1 MDKTCPYCRSEHL
14 IKNGSSYGVPKW
26 KCKDC
31 SRQTSFKPPRG
42 EPAWKKDT
50 AVLLYT
56 LGLSM
61 NAIAQQLGVSTPSL
75 LNWIRAHAAT
85 QAPRPQ
91 PEPGEEVV
99 VMELDELWHFLKK
112 KEDKLW
118 IWLAFDRAGRRLVGW
133 ECGDRDAA
141 TLNRLL
147 KRLERW
153 NVTLYC
159 TDEFGPYDS
168 LLPVGRHYMGKD
180 QTVAIERVNSR
191 LRHWFAR
198 FRRRTCVVSK
208 TIAMV
213 DATIA
218 LFAAYHI
225 NGTGPKLN
233 SPLEA

>member
-1 MDKTCPYCRSEHL
+1 MDKTCPYCQSEHL

-31 SRQTSFKPPRG
+31 GRQTSFKPPRG

-61 NAIAQQLGVSTPSL
+61 NAIAQQLGVSTPSI

-85 QAPRPQ
+85 HAPRPHPQ
-91 PEPGEEVV
+91 PGEEVV
-99 VMELDELWHFLKK
+99 VMAVDELWHFLKK
-112 KEDKLW
+112 EHKLW
-118 IWLAFDRAGRRLVGW
+118 IWPAFDRAGRRLVDW

-147 KRLERW
+147 ERLKRW
-153 NVTLYC
+153 NVTLYG
-159 TDEFGPYDS
+159 TDEFGLYDS
-168 LLPVGRHYMGKD
+168 LLPVGRHDMGKD
-180 QTVAIERVNSR
+180 ETVAVEPVNTR

-198 FRRRTCVVSK
+198 FRRRSCVVSK
-208 TIAMV
+208 ASAMV

-225 NGTGPKLN
+225 NGTGAKLR
-233 SPLEA
+233 SPLGA